1 MSIYDE
7 VEKTEAQKAAEQ
19 IRENAKRLLQGEKN
33 RCKAAF
39 DQLWAGKTIDE
50 VRAIIEEIG
59 HEDAIQS
66 MVVHSKWQEFITVA
80 DPTYVKLVP
89 PYDYVID
96 ENGITLSEKEVDEIV
111 EEEVV

>member
-7 VEKTEAQKAAEQ
+7 VPKTEAQKVAEQ

-33 RCKAAF
+33 RCAAAF
-39 DQLWAGKTIDE
+39 NMLWGSTESPRPIDE

-59 HEDAIQS
+59 HADSIQS
-66 MVVHSKWQEFITVA
+66 MIVHSKWQEFISVA
-80 DPTYVKLVP
+80 DPSYEKLVP

-96 ENGITLSEKEVDEIV
+96 ENGITLSEKE
-111 EEEVV
+111 